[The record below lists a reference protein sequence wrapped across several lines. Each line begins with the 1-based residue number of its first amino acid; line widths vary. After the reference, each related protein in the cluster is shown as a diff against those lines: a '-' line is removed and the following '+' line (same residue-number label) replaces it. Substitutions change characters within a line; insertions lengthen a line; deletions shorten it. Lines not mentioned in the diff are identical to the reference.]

1 MNYYVRHLGD
11 YAKDTTNLT
20 TLEHGVYNLLIDRYY
35 STEKGI
41 PADQVYR
48 VTKAASK
55 EERSATDFVLGEFF
69 QKRGNTWASKRCDEE
84 IAKARHRIEQA
95 RLNGK
100 NGGRPRNPEIT
111 HPDTGQ
117 EPTRFPSANRI
128 ESSPLSILHSPIEE
142 KESEAKNGLSRNRK
156 SELDRLVAETAQGR
170 KIKES
175 T

>member
-1 MNYYVRHLGD
+1 MNYYQRHLGD

-20 TLEHGVYNLLIDRYY
+20 ALEHGVYNLLIDRYY

-48 VTKAASK
+48 VSKAASK

-69 QKRGNTWASKRCDEE
+69 QKRGNSWVSKRCDEE
-84 IAKARHRIEQA
+84 ITKARHRIEQA

-100 NGGRPRNPEIT
+100 NGGRPRNPELT

-117 EPTRFPSANRI
+117 EPSGFPSANRI
-128 ESSPLSILHSPIEE
+128 ESSPFSILHSPKN
-142 KESEAKNGLSRNRK
+142 KESEDQNGPSRNRK
-156 SELDRLVAETAQGR
+156 AELDRLVAETAR
-170 KIKES
+170 DLKIKES